1 MAVFQS
7 QGGGL
12 FQTEATLLAFFIVII
27 VVGLAARYLRLP
39 YTTVLVL
46 AGLGIEFLGFLPVV
60 ELTPELV
67 LLLFLPP
74 LAFEA
79 AFHLDFEQLRRD
91 LVPIGVFALLGVLVT
106 MLVTGGIMAWGLGWR
121 WDIALLFGTLVAA
134 TDPVSVVAI
143 FRELGVS
150 KRLSTLVEGESLFN
164 DGTSIVLF
172 RIVLAMVVAGSV
184 NPAASLLDFLRLV
197 LGGAMLG
204 FVLGYLTS
212 RLLRRIDDYLIE
224 ISSTVVLAWGS
235 YLLAEFMGVSGVISV
250 VVAGLVLGN
259 YGGRISFSPTT
270 KIVLGHVLEFISFV
284 ANSFIF
290 LLIGIQIVV
299 AHISEHVVPILW
311 AIFAVLVARAVA
323 VYGLS
328 FPLSRLSVPIPF
340 RWRHLIFWGGLRGGV
355 TLALALSL
363 PVNVPLRDALILAAF
378 GVVLFTLV
386 VQGLTVKPLLEA
398 LRLVPREDL
407 RLEYEKK
414 RGRLLALRSADRR
427 LKGMLEEGSLSEQA
441 YSHLESRYAPQEG
454 VLEEELQALHS
465 QHPELTESES
475 AAAELEAL
483 RAQRSALFDLNR
495 RGLIAD
501 EAYRELTAEIDA
513 RLQQSSHTTA
523 QRRAAEEGPAAAL
536 PDNHEAG

>member
-1 MAVFQS
+1 MACYNAPGQDFAGRFSITVKPLFQV
-7 QGGGL
+7 QGPL
-12 FQTEATLLAFFIVII
+12 FQTEATLLALFIVII
-27 VVGLAARYLRLP
+27 LVGLAARYFRLP
-39 YTTVLVL
+39 YTTILVL
-46 AGLGIEFLGFLPVV
+46 AGLGLEFLRFLPAI

-91 LVPIGVFALLGVLVT
+91 IVPIGAFALLGVLVT
-106 MLVTGGIMAWGLGWR
+106 MGVTGAILVWGLGWN
-121 WDIALLFGTLVAA
+121 WEIALLFGTLVAA
-134 TDPVSVVAI
+134 TDPVSVVAV

-172 RIVLAMVVAGSV
+172 RIVLAVVLAGSV
-184 NPAASLLDFLRLV
+184 NPATGLLEFLRLV
-197 LGGAMLG
+197 LGGTGLG
-204 FVLGYLTS
+204 FVLGYLAS

-224 ISSTVVLAWGS
+224 ISTTVVLAWGS
-235 YLLAEFMGVSGVISV
+235 YLLGEFMGVSGVISV

-290 LLIGIQIVV
+290 LLIGIQIVLDDIS
-299 AHISEHVVPILW
+299 AHLLPILW
-311 AIFAVLVARAVA
+311 AIFATLVARAVA

-328 FPLSRLSVPIPF
+328 FPLGRLSVPIPF
-340 RWRHLIFWGGLRGGV
+340 SWRHLMFWGGLRGGV

-363 PVNVPLRDALILAAF
+363 PLAVPMRSSLVLAAF

-386 VQGLTVKPLLEA
+386 VQGLTMRPLLEL
-398 LRLVPREDL
+398 LRLVPKEDL

-414 RGRLLALRSADRR
+414 RGQLLALRSAERR
-427 LKGMLEEGSLSEQA
+427 LRQMLEEGFLSEQA
-441 YSHLESRYAPQEG
+441 YAQLKSRYGPQEG
-454 VLEEELQALHS
+454 VLEEALQALHG
-465 QHPELTESES
+465 QHPELVETES
-475 AAAELEAL
+475 AAAEVEAL
-483 RAQRSALFDLNR
+483 RAQRSALVDLKR
-495 RGLIAD
+495 RGLISDAV
-501 EAYRELTAEIDA
+501 YRGLTAEIDE
-513 RLQQSSHTTA
+513 RLQHA
-523 QRRAAEEGPAAAL
+523 
-536 PDNHEAG
+536 